1 MLLPQSHYPDFS
13 GITTLEE
20 LTLSMAR
27 KILETQKSTVNN
39 PSAFDLID
47 INCNEE
53 TSKIN
58 IEINGLRG
66 KVDDNGVIKIEEV
79 FREVNFQ
86 EGTGSYPFNRNE
98 LLDAFFH
105 LALFHMIQEKNTGIN
120 QDAEVNQYIDIS
132 VGTSSLALSSY
143 PLDINISIADYPAIL
158 TPQSTGG
165 SLCKAKIYLN

>member
-1 MLLPQSHYPDFS
+1 MLLSASYPNFS

-20 LTLSMAR
+20 LTLAMAR
-27 KILETQKSTVNN
+27 KILEVQKSTVNN

-58 IEINGLRG
+58 IEVNGLRG
-66 KVDDNGVIKIEEV
+66 EIDDNGVIKIEEV
-79 FREVNFQ
+79 FREVSFQ
-86 EGTGSYPFNRNE
+86 QGTGDYPFNRSQ

-105 LALFHMIQEKNTGIN
+105 MTLFHMFQEKKTGVN
-120 QDAEVNQYIDIS
+120 QDAEVNQYVTVNI
-132 VGTSSLALSSY
+132 GTSDVTLSSY
-143 PLDINISIADYPAIL
+143 PLDVSISIVDYPVIF